1 MEAIINLVTNA
12 VFEANGAHLRTVGD
26 AVQAEITEEFAELWV
41 SLPTFADLSVGER
54 IHLSFL
60 LTPAPDAG
68 YGYALLQIHDETGDE
83 IDSAFP
89 TDRWSRVHLEST
101 LTERNG
107 NRFAYIALQN
117 AASGI
122 VQLRDFCADRDLID
136 NGHLLGGATLTQFEI
151 DSGLMM
157 GYAMQSPEGHLLMI
171 DGGKPQNAEML
182 CDFIKESG
190 AVVDGWFLTHYHAD
204 HIDALTSVLNTR
216 PDIHI
221 KHLYF
226 DFPTDSKHLETYGD
240 SENHCIDDLKRAI
253 AHSTCVENVITPKKG
268 DCFSFG
274 SLKIKVLND
283 ADLTGTDDFCN
294 NSTVV
299 YKAVTPGESVLFFG
313 DLASHGSELI
323 KDPDFLREMRTC
335 TIVQMAHHGQDGVG
349 DDVYRAFD
357 RIRICLYPAA
367 KWLYDVDA
375 GVGIYGKDI
384 YETLKTRA
392 LMREL
397 GVLRSYPAKSGRV
410 ILK

>member
-1 MEAIINLVTNA
+1 MESITNHVTNA
-12 VFEANGAHLRTVGD
+12 VFEVRGARLCTIGD
-26 AVQAEITEEFAELWV
+26 AVQAEITEPNAELWV
-41 SLPTFADLSVGER
+41 SLPSFADLSVGTR
-54 IHLSFL
+54 VHLSFRL
-60 LTPAPDAG
+60 NPAQDAG
-68 YGYALLQIHDETGDE
+68 YGYALLRIHDETGDE
-83 IDSAFP
+83 IDAAFP
-89 TDRWSRVHLEST
+89 SRRWSRVHTEST
-101 LTERNG
+101 LIERDG
-107 NRFAYIALQN
+107 KRFAYVALQN
-117 AASGI
+117 AANDT
-122 VQLRDFCADRDLID
+122 VRLRDFCADRDLID

-182 CDFIKESG
+182 CNFIKENGS
-190 AVVDGWFLTHYHAD
+190 VVDGWFLTHYHAD

-216 PDIHI
+216 SDIHI

-226 DFPTDSKHLETYGD
+226 DFPTDRKHLETYGD

-253 AHSTCVENVITPKKG
+253 ARSTCVEKVITPKKG

-283 ADLTGTDDFCN
+283 ADLTGTDDFVN

-299 YKAVTPGESVLFFG
+299 YKAETPGESVLFFG
-313 DLASHGSELI
+313 DLASHGSALI

-384 YETLKTRA
+384 YETLNTRA
-392 LMREL
+392 LMREI
-397 GVLRSYPAKSGRV
+397 GVLRSYPAKNGRV
-410 ILK
+410 VLK